1 MMVESVPNSREQPLH
16 KDVSQSFINYYAGQ
30 TWHVDSSANV
40 PSSCISQFKA
50 KYFPVFSLEHMLLLN
65 T

>member
-1 MMVESVPNSREQPLH
+1 M
-16 KDVSQSFINYYAGQ
+16 IYYAGQ